1 VTSHVKKDAMQVRGK
16 KKNNMSKTATKNI
29 IFGAIGLFAF
39 KNQQKNGLSEMKIR
53 AKQN

>member
-1 VTSHVKKDAMQVRGK
+1 MTSHVKKDAMQVRGK

-29 IFGAIGLFAF
+29 IFGAKGLFAF

>member
-29 IFGAIGLFAF
+29 IFGAMDYLRSKIN
-39 KNQQKNGLSEMKIR
+39 KKNGLSEMKIR